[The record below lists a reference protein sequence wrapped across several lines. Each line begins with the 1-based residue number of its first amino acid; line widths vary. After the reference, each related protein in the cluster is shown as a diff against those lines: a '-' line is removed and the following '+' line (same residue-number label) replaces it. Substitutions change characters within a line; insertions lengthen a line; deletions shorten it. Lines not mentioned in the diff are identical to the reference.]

1 MACEIREIIYLPTLR
16 CNLTCK
22 HCIVKHFYHEEEEMS
37 CKEVLSKIRESKFTS
52 KCHVSICGGEVFLK
66 RDLAD
71 LIVGLVND
79 TEREWFVDITTNGY
93 FFERIRDVAEK
104 IKNVDRIRF
113 SISIDGIEETHNK
126 IRGNRNAYVRAIKSL
141 EIISSFG
148 IRAEVNTVMQP
159 DNFSELSA
167 MKEKFSNMGDKIS
180 YTPIP
185 MVIFSNQ
192 EDTFAF
198 RDEEIKNIYSY
209 IRSNVDMKGIASR
222 GNFRQKNCHASTN
235 NIVIDPVGK
244 VYPCAYTGQLM
255 MDSKDRDLALIGNLR
270 EQTIDDIFSGE
281 RKKEVYRKFV
291 KECRGCN
298 HNCDLYREAE
308 FFGLKYSVN
317 EKEARYM
324 LDHIDSIN
332 TFYDFNWEP
341 VEFDNGQPFRWMNTS
356 YAKLYFRNIGNM
368 VRIRYKSMYER
379 MPVNIRVHDKVTT
392 FISKEGMND
401 AVVEFNESDKDV
413 LPCEIEV
420 SQVWIPAEHVGGYD
434 HRTLGIALYDFWIC
448 KKEGKT
454 TVDKIDVAQIM
465 ADITCDVEKRYS
477 EAAIKERKRAS
488 HTNLELNELKTEL
501 LRLSDDITDM
511 NGALC
516 HGIKERNHLLAG
528 EIHKIHSLGGIPWK
542 VPTFEWK
549 NKMIRGPVRLAARA
563 VSKLARFITIQ
574 QNDVNETVSRSLELL
589 QQSTLCMADWSRAV
603 EERLKILTD
612 AVDRSII
619 RLERLH
625 DLTEA
630 DMTDAMYRDFEDAFR
645 GSPEEIERRQK
656 YYIEHYV
663 RNRVPAEAV
672 GMVVDLGCGR
682 GEWLKILRENGYG
695 GVGVDLNEE
704 FLKVCGLNGIKTV
717 RMDALLY
724 LKTLPSES
732 VKLLTAFQLMEH
744 LNINQ
749 ILELFGEM
757 ARVLRKGGM
766 IILET
771 LNPLNVHVGAASFY
785 LDPTHKRQIH
795 PDLLRFFAAEY
806 GFADMEIAY
815 WQQEE
820 NDQWWD
826 SVWKKDKT
834 QVLDSDIAKAIEST
848 LKQSLWCS
856 ADYAL
861 IARK

>member
-1 MACEIREIIYLPTLR
+1 MACEIKEIIYLPTLR
-16 CNLTCK
+16 CNLTCQ
-22 HCIVKHFYHEEEEMS
+22 HCIVKHFYRETEEMS
-37 CKEVLSKIRESKFTS
+37 CKEVLSKIRESKLAAR
-52 KCHVSICGGEVFLK
+52 CHISISGGEVFLK
-66 RDLAD
+66 KDLED
-71 LIVGLVND
+71 MILGLVND
-79 TEREWFVDITTNGY
+79 TEREWFVDVTTNGY
-93 FFERIRDVAEK
+93 FC
-104 IKNVDRIRF
+104 DRIRSVVEKVKNVERLRF
-113 SISIDGIEETHNK
+113 SVSIDGIEETHNK
-126 IRGNRNAYVRAIKSL
+126 IRGNKNAYNNAIKSL
-141 EIISSFG
+141 EIIASFG

-159 DNFSELSA
+159 DNFAELSA
-167 MKEKFSNMGDKIS
+167 MKEKFSNMGETIS

-198 RDEEIKNIYSY
+198 KDGEIKNIYPY
-209 IRSNVDMKGIASR
+209 IRSNVDMKGIGSR

-244 VYPCAYTGQLM
+244 IYPCAYTGQLM
-255 MDSKDRDLALIGNLR
+255 MDSKDRDFALIGDLK
-270 EQTIDDIFSGE
+270 EQTIDDIFLGD
-281 RKKEVYRKFV
+281 RKKEVYHRFV
-291 KECRGCN
+291 KECPGCN

-308 FFGLKYSVN
+308 FFGLKYDLS
-317 EKEARYM
+317 EKEAMYM
-324 LDHIDSIN
+324 LENIDSIN

-341 VEFDNGQPFRWMNTS
+341 TELDYGQPFRWMNTS
-356 YAKLYFRNIGNM
+356 YAKIYFRNTGNLLK
-368 VRIRYKSMYER
+368 IRYKSMYEK
-379 MPVNIRVHDKVTT
+379 MQIQVCVNGEKIT
-392 FISKEGMND
+392 FISKMGMND
-401 AVVEFNESDKDV
+401 EVIEFQQSYRAV
-413 LPCEIEV
+413 LACEIEI
-420 SQVWIPAEHVGGYD
+420 SQVWVPSEHVGGHD
-434 HRTLGIALYDFWIC
+434 NRTLGIAVYDFEIC
-448 KKEGKT
+448 QKEGKK
-454 TVDKIDVAQIM
+454 TVKTIDVAKIM

-477 EAAIKERKRAS
+477 EAAIKERER
-488 HTNLELNELKTEL
+488 NLYADLGLNELKTEL

-574 QNDVNETVSRSLELL
+574 QNDVNETVTRSLELL

-603 EERLKILTD
+603 EERLKVLTD

-663 RNRVPAEAV
+663 RNRVSAEAV

-704 FLKVCGLNGIKTV
+704 FLKVCGLNGIKTAQ
-717 RMDALLY
+717 MDALLY

-744 LNINQ
+744 LNTHQ

-771 LNPLNVHVGAASFY
+771 LNPLNVNVGAASFY

-806 GFADMEIAY
+806 GFTDMEIAY

-826 SVWKKDKT
+826 SVWQKDKT